1 MAQAIYTGTIAGPG
15 RISFSLDTLKAA
27 LRRRAIYRQTVQ
39 ELNALSS
46 RELTDLGIRRS
57 EIRSIARDAAFGA

>member
-1 MAQAIYTGTIAGPG
+1 M
-15 RISFSLDTLKAA
+15 DTLKAA